1 MSSSHPGAVSSPQKL
16 SVLRGAAL
24 YIGALLGPGLLLLP
38 GLAAAQAGPAS
49 TLAWLALI
57 GVSALLAVVFAAL
70 GKAHPSAGGVIA
82 YTAAGLGTRAGAA
95 AGRCFLAGVICGAPV
110 VCLIGASYLTDLT
123 GGGRLLR
130 CAAAAGL
137 LLVVLG
143 LAMGGVRATTAVQ
156 MALVALLF
164 AVIILAVAGS
174 APSARAANW
183 TPFAP
188 HGWASIGHAA
198 AILMLSFV
206 GWEATAPLTPRLR
219 DPARQ
224 LPRVI
229 AIALATTTALYL
241 GLAVTTIA
249 VLGHGA
255 GTDVPLADLLRYAIG
270 PAGRAAA
277 AVAAV
282 VLTLGATNAYLTGA
296 SAMAVDLTRRPGQQR
311 HRRPARPF
319 LALIAAA
326 GLLSIGLYSLRLVT
340 TAQLVTLPTTLFL
353 AVYLGC
359 TVSAARTLAGRAR
372 YAALPALAAVIVV
385 LLFSGWALA
394 ITAAVAATA
403 ALAAP
408 SRAER
413 NPAAMPRRK
422 YRKFSLRHPM
432 STRVRSK
439 RLAAVQPHPLID
451 PQQHA
456 SQPDQGSPA
465 LLPRHVSAAS
475 WRARQSR
482 TGCSRPLAD
491 CSAVQTSSGV
501 NGS

>member
-1 MSSSHPGAVSSPQKL
+1 M
-16 SVLRGAAL
+16 
-24 YIGALLGPGLLLLP
+24 GL
-38 GLAAAQAGPAS
+38 
-49 TLAWLALI
+49 
-57 GVSALLAVVFAAL
+57 
-70 GKAHPSAGGVIA
+70 
-82 YTAAGLGTRAGAA
+82 
-95 AGRCFLAGVICGAPV
+95 
-110 VCLIGASYLTDLT
+110 
-123 GGGRLLR
+123 
-130 CAAAAGL
+130 
-137 LLVVLG
+137 
-143 LAMGGVRATTAVQ
+143 
-156 MALVALLF
+156 
-164 AVIILAVAGS
+164 
-174 APSARAANW
+174 
-183 TPFAP
+183 FAP

-296 SAMAVDLTRRPGQQR
+296 SAMAVDLTRHPGQQR

-326 GLLSIGLYSLRLVT
+326 GLLIIGLYSLRLVT
-340 TAQLVTLPTTLFL
+340 TTQLVTLPTTLFL

-359 TVSAARTLAGRAR
+359 TISAARTLVGRAR
-372 YAALPALAAVIVV
+372 YAAMPALAAVIVV

-413 NPAAMPRRK
+413 NPTAMPGGNTGSSPCAIQCAPESGQSGWPRCSRTRSSTHSSTPASPIRARLVEVCHRQPAAGGKQHLYAPARGHAGWHVGGLGSGSSRLSFPPATSLRSAFTGTMNVLAGTPAPPRQRRK
-422 YRKFSLRHPM
+422 
-432 STRVRSK
+432 
-439 RLAAVQPHPLID
+439 LAALVN
-451 PQQHA
+451 
-456 SQPDQGSPA
+456 PA
-465 LLPRHVSAAS
+465 PAVPGRSLTAAP
-475 WRARQSR
+475 SR
-482 TGCSRPLAD
+482 
-491 CSAVQTSSGV
+491 
-501 NGS
+501 